1 MPVKEIAIDVVSDV
15 VCPWCYMGSKRLE
28 AALQSLPDVSAD
40 VRWRPFQLD
49 PTIPEGGTER
59 KAYMIAKFGSHERVA
74 DAHAN
79 LSELGKAEGIAFDF
93 EAIKV
98 APNTLDA
105 HRVIRWASQAGPGV
119 QSAVVQQL
127 FSLFFEQGVD
137 IGDRQVLIDA
147 AGASGMD
154 QSIVEALLPTDAD
167 KANVGKEIETAGQL
181 GIRGVPCFI
190 IDGKYAVMGAQSAEV
205 LADAIRKAAEAS
217 SETEEVVSG

>member
-28 AALQSLPDVSAD
+28 AALQSLHDVSAD

-59 KAYMIAKFGSHERVA
+59 KAYMIGKFGSQERVA

-93 EAIKV
+93 EAIEV

-119 QSAVVQQL
+119 QSAVVQRL

-137 IGDRQVLIDA
+137 IGDRQVLIDV

-205 LADAIRKAAEAS
+205 LAEAIRKAAEAS
-217 SETEEVVSG
+217 SETEKTVSG

>member
-59 KAYMIAKFGSHERVA
+59 KAYMIGKFGSQERVA

-119 QSAVVQQL
+119 QSAVVQRL

-217 SETEEVVSG
+217 SETEATVSG